1 MFKILLVDDTKAVH
15 AFVKDLLKKAKDVQF
30 TDAYNGLEAVEFVKR
45 GEKFDLV
52 LLDWEMPVKTGPEC
66 LNELNAMGFKSP
78 VVMMTTKNSP
88 DDIAHLLELGASE
101 YMLKPFTVDILK
113 EKIEFVC
120 GQVFQNV
127 A

>member
-15 AFVKDLLKKAKDVQF
+15 AFVKDLLKTATDIQF
-30 TDAYNGLEAVEFVKR
+30 TDAFNGAEAVELVKK

-52 LLDWEMPVKTGPEC
+52 LLDWEMPIKTGPEC
-66 LNELNAMGFKSP
+66 LNELKALGFPSP
-78 VVMMTTKNSP
+78 IVMMTTKNSP
-88 DDIAHLLELGASE
+88 DEIAHLLEIGAAE

-113 EKIEFVC
+113 EKIEYVC
-120 GQVFQNV
+120 GQVFNNV

>member
-15 AFVKDLLKKAKDVQF
+15 AFVKELLKATTEIHF
-30 TDAYNGLEAVEFVKR
+30 TDAFNGKEAVELVKR

-66 LNELNAMGFKSP
+66 LNELKALGFSSP
-78 VVMMTTKNSP
+78 IVMMTTKNSP
-88 DDIAHLLELGASE
+88 DEIAHLLESGAAE
-101 YMLKPFTVDILK
+101 YMLKPFTADILK
-113 EKIEFVC
+113 EKIEYVC
-120 GQVFQNV
+120 GQVFENV

>member
-15 AFVKDLLKKAKDVQF
+15 TFVKDLLKAATDIQF
-30 TDAYNGLEAVEFVKR
+30 TDAFNGAEAVELVRK

-52 LLDWEMPVKTGPEC
+52 LLDWEMPIKTGPEC
-66 LNELNAMGFKSP
+66 LNELKALGFPSP
-78 VVMMTTKNSP
+78 IVMMTTKNSP
-88 DDIAHLLELGASE
+88 DEIAHLLEIGAAE

-113 EKIEFVC
+113 EKIEYVC
-120 GQVFQNV
+120 GQVFHNV

>member
-15 AFVKDLLKKAKDVQF
+15 AFVKDLLKSAKDIQF
-30 TDAYNGLEAVEFVKR
+30 TDAFNGAEALEIVKR

-66 LNELNAMGFKSP
+66 LNDLKAMGFSSP
-78 VVMMTTKNSP
+78 IVMMTSKNSP
-88 DDIAHLLELGASE
+88 DEIAHLLESGAAE

-113 EKIEFVC
+113 EKIEYVC
-120 GQVFQNV
+120 GQVFPNV